1 MRKLLLGTTALA
13 AAATLSGTAALAD
26 VSISGSYE
34 FKYKSQSSENTLYD
48 GTSFGH
54 GDNDLI
60 LTFTNKTDSGLTLSY
75 RYDFAAVASSDAA
88 SKADENSLSISGG
101 FGKIVLGTDDDAS
114 DTYNQDEMDLIAE
127 EPGIELNASA
137 GNTNSASIRQNS
149 SVASSDALKVS
160 YHIPAMGGL
169 SAGISHT
176 DSGANGSTDTLAYGA
191 KYAMDAG
198 GANITLSYA
207 AKKTDAAT
215 TDVDDSSIGAKI
227 SSGPITFLVSQGQY
241 EATDEDIET
250 QGASITYSLGNGV
263 TLGAFTVK
271 SEDDLDVGEEFS
283 ASGAEI
289 QYEIASGLS
298 AVISHTDY
306 DYKVTASTHESTAP
320 ANDNGSATQLTIK
333 ASF

>member
-34 FKYKSQSSENTLYD
+34 FKYKNQSSERSIYN
-48 GTSFGH
+48 GTSFSH

-60 LTFTNKTDSGLTLSY
+60 LTFTNKTDSGLDLTY
-75 RYDFAAVASSDAA
+75 RYDFGAVGSSDAA
-88 SKADENSLSISGG
+88 STADENSLSIAGG

-114 DTYNQDEMDLIAE
+114 DAYNQDEMDLIAE
-127 EPGIELNASA
+127 EPSISLHAS
-137 GNTNSASIRQNS
+137 SSIRQNS
-149 SVASSDALKVS
+149 SVASSDALKVA

-169 SAGISHT
+169 TAGFSHT
-176 DSGANGSTDTLAYGA
+176 DGGANGTTDTTAMGA
-191 KYAMDAG
+191 KYSMDAG

-207 AKKTDAAT
+207 AKKTDATT

-227 SSGPITFLVSQGQY
+227 SSGNITLLVSQGQY
-241 EATDEDIET
+241 EASDEDIET
-250 QGASITYSLGNGV
+250 QGASVTYSLGNGV

-271 SEDDLDVGEEFS
+271 SEDDLDAGEEFS

-306 DYKVTASTHESTAP
+306 DYKVTAANHEATP
-320 ANDNGSATQLTIK
+320 TNDNGSATQLTIK

>member
-13 AAATLSGTAALAD
+13 AAATLSANTVLAD
-26 VSISGSYE
+26 VSISGTYE
-34 FKYKSQSSENTLYD
+34 FKYVSTSSTDASRD
-48 GTSFGH
+48 GTEFRH

-60 LTFTNKTDSGLTLSY
+60 LTFSTKTDSGLDLSY
-75 RYDFAAVASSDAA
+75 RYDIGAVGSSDQALA
-88 SKADENSLSISGG
+88 GDENALTIAGG
-101 FGKIVLGTDDDAS
+101 FGKVVLGTDDDAS
-114 DTYNQDEMDLIAE
+114 DSYNQDEMDLIAE
-127 EPGIELNASA
+127 EPSITLGT
-137 GNTNSASIRQNS
+137 GASIRQNS
-149 SVASSDALKVS
+149 SVVSSDAMKIA

-169 SAGISHT
+169 TAGVSHT
-176 DSGANGSTDTLAYGA
+176 DSGANASTDTTAYGA
-191 KYAMDAG
+191 KYTMDAG

-227 SSGPITFLVSQGQY
+227 ASGPITFLISQGQY
-241 EATDEDIET
+241 EAADEDIET
-250 QGASITYSLGNGV
+250 QGASITYALGNGV

-306 DYKVTASTHESTAP
+306 DYQVIAANHEQTPTA
-320 ANDNGSATQLTIK
+320 DNGSATQLTIK

>member
-13 AAATLSGTAALAD
+13 AAATLSANAVLAD

-34 FKYKSQSSENTLYD
+34 FKYKSTSSEAAAND
-48 GTSFGH
+48 GTSFTH

-60 LTFTNKTDSGLTLSY
+60 LTFTNKTDSGLDLTY
-75 RYDFAAVASSDAA
+75 RYDFAAVGSSDAA
-88 SKADENSLSISGG
+88 SAADENSLSIAGG

-114 DTYNQDEMDLIAE
+114 DSYNQDEMDLITE
-127 EPGIELNASA
+127 EPSISLAA
-137 GNTNSASIRQNS
+137 SASIRQNS
-149 SVASSDALKVS
+149 SVASSDALKIA
-160 YHIPAMGGL
+160 YHMPAMGGL
-169 SAGISHT
+169 TAGVSHT
-176 DSGANGSTDTLAYGA
+176 DSGANGSTDTMSYGA
-191 KYAMDAG
+191 KYTMDTG

-207 AKKTDAAT
+207 AKKQDAT
-215 TDVDDSSIGAKI
+215 TTDKDDSSIGAKI

-241 EATDEDIET
+241 EAADEDIET
-250 QGASITYSLGNGV
+250 QGASVTYSLGNGV

-271 SEDDLDVGEEFS
+271 SEDDLDAGEEFS

-289 QYEIASGLS
+289 QYTIASGLS

-306 DYKVTASTHESTAP
+306 DYKFTQSTHEGSSGNL

>member
-13 AAATLSGTAALAD
+13 AAATLSANAALAD
-26 VSISGSYE
+26 VAISGSYE
-34 FKYKSQSSENTLYD
+34 FKYKSQESDNTLYD
-48 GTSFGH
+48 GTSFSH

-75 RYDFAAVASSDAA
+75 RYDFAAVGSSDAA

-127 EPGIELNASA
+127 EPSIELNADA
-137 GNTNSASIRQNS
+137 GDTNTASIRQNS

-160 YHIPAMGGL
+160 YHLPAMGGL
-169 SAGISHT
+169 TAGVSHT
-176 DSGANGSTDTLAYGA
+176 DSGANASTDTLAYGA
-191 KYAMDAG
+191 KYTMDAG
-198 GANITLSYA
+198 GANVTLSYA

-215 TDVDDSSIGAKI
+215 TDADDSSIGAKI
-227 SSGPITFLVSQGQY
+227 SAGAVTFLISQGQY
-241 EATDEDIET
+241 EADDEDIET
-250 QGASITYSLGNGV
+250 QGASITYALGNGV

-271 SEDDLDVGEEFS
+271 SEDDLDLGEEFS

-298 AVISHTDY
+298 AVITHTDY
-306 DYKVTASTHESTAP
+306 DYKVTAANHEQTP
-320 ANDNGSATQLTIK
+320 TNDNGSATQLTIK

>member
-13 AAATLSGTAALAD
+13 AAATLSANAVLAD

-34 FKYKSQSSENTLYD
+34 FKYKSTSSDATAND
-48 GTSFGH
+48 GTSFSH

-60 LTFTNKTDSGLTLSY
+60 LTFTNKTDSGLDLTY
-75 RYDFAAVASSDAA
+75 RYDFGAVGSSDAA
-88 SKADENSLSISGG
+88 STADENSLTIAGG

-114 DTYNQDEMDLIAE
+114 DSYNQDEMDLIAE
-127 EPGIELNASA
+127 EPSISLHAS
-137 GNTNSASIRQNS
+137 SSIRQNS
-149 SVASSDALKVS
+149 SVASSDAMKVA

-169 SAGISHT
+169 TAGVSHT
-176 DSGANGSTDTLAYGA
+176 DSGANGSTDTTAYGA
-191 KYAMDAG
+191 KYTMDAG

-207 AKKTDAAT
+207 AKKTDATT

-227 SSGPITFLVSQGQY
+227 SSGNITLLVSRQY
-241 EATDEDIET
+241 EASDEDIET

-289 QYEIASGLS
+289 QYTIASGLQ

-306 DYKVTASTHESTAP
+306 DYKVTAGNHEGTPTA
-320 ANDNGSATQLTIK
+320 DNGSATQLTI
-333 ASF
+333 

>member
-13 AAATLSGTAALAD
+13 AAATLSANAVLAD
-26 VSISGSYE
+26 VAISGSYE
-34 FKYKSQSSENTLYD
+34 FKYKSTSSEAAAND
-48 GTSFGH
+48 GTSFSH

-75 RYDFAAVASSDAA
+75 RYDFTAVSSDAMA
-88 SKADENSLSISGG
+88 HSADENSLSISGG

-114 DTYNQDEMDLIAE
+114 DSYNQDEMDLITE
-127 EPGIELNASA
+127 EPSISLAA
-137 GNTNSASIRQNS
+137 SASIRQNS
-149 SVASSDALKVS
+149 SVASSDAMKIA

-169 SAGISHT
+169 TAGVSHT
-176 DSGANGSTDTLAYGA
+176 DSGANGSTDTTAYGA
-191 KYAMDAG
+191 KYSMDAG

-207 AKKTDAAT
+207 AKKQDAT
-215 TDVDDSSIGAKI
+215 TTDKDDSSIGAKI

-241 EATDEDIET
+241 EAEDEDIET
-250 QGASITYSLGNGV
+250 QGASITYALGNGI

-271 SEDDLDVGEEFS
+271 SEDDLDAGEEFS

-289 QYEIASGLS
+289 QYTIASGLS

-306 DYKVTASTHESTAP
+306 DYKFTQSTHEGSSGNL

>member
-13 AAATLSGTAALAD
+13 AAATLSANSALAD
-26 VSISGSYE
+26 VAISGSYE

-48 GTSFGH
+48 GTSFSH

-75 RYDFAAVASSDAA
+75 RYDFAAVGSSDAA

-114 DTYNQDEMDLIAE
+114 DTYNQDEMDLITE
-127 EPGIELNASA
+127 EPSIELNADA
-137 GNTNSASIRQNS
+137 GNTNSATIRQNS

-169 SAGISHT
+169 TAGISHT
-176 DSGANGSTDTLAYGA
+176 DSGDDNSTDTTSYGA
-191 KYAMDAG
+191 KYTMDAG

-227 SSGPITFLVSQGQY
+227 ASGPITFLISQGQY
-241 EATDEDIET
+241 EAADEDIET
-250 QGASITYSLGNGV
+250 QGASITYAFGNGV

-298 AVISHTDY
+298 AVITHTDY
-306 DYKVTASTHESTAP
+306 DYQVISGNHESTPTA
-320 ANDNGSATQLTIK
+320 DNGSATQLTIK

>member
-13 AAATLSGTAALAD
+13 AAATLSANAALAD

-34 FKYKSQSSENTLYD
+34 FKYKSPSSNAAAND

-60 LTFTNKTDSGLTLSY
+60 LTFTNKTDSGLDLTY
-75 RYDFAAVASSDAA
+75 RYDFGAVGDSDAG
-88 SKADENSLSISGG
+88 SVADENSLTIAGG

-114 DTYNQDEMDLIAE
+114 DSYNQDEMDLIAE
-127 EPGIELNASA
+127 EPGISLHAS
-137 GNTNSASIRQNS
+137 SSIRQNS
-149 SVASSDALKVS
+149 SVASSDALKVA

-169 SAGISHT
+169 TAGVSHT
-176 DSGANGSTDTLAYGA
+176 DSGANGSTDTTTYGA
-191 KYAMDAG
+191 KYTMDAG

-207 AKKTDAAT
+207 ASKIDASGTDK
-215 TDVDDSSIGAKI
+215 DDSSIGAKI
-227 SSGPITFLVSQGQY
+227 SSGPITVLVSQGNY
-241 EATDEDIET
+241 EASDEDIQT
-250 QGASITYSLGNGV
+250 QGVSATYSLGNGV

-271 SEDDLDVGEEFS
+271 SEDDLDAGEEFS

-289 QYEIASGLS
+289 QYTIASGLA

-306 DYKVTASTHESTAP
+306 DYKVTAGNHEGSPTA
-320 ANDNGSATQLTIK
+320 DNGSATQLTIK